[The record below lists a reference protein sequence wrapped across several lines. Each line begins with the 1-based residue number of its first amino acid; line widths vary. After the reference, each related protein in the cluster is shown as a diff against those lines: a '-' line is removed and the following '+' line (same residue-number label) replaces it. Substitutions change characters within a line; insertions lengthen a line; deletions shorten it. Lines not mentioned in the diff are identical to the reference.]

1 MNYVLDTNIIVHYI
15 KKHPICNFIDQNY
28 APFDP
33 SNLSIISIVTQAEL
47 ESLAIQI
54 NLGDKRRKLLYNIL
68 KEFLIINIDSEELV
82 KKYAEID
89 AFSQGKLI
97 SKPLPN
103 KMTSRNMGKN
113 DLWIASTAAITNST
127 LMTTD
132 NDFDHLDNEFF
143 KVIKTVLNIN

>member
-15 KKHPICNFIDQNY
+15 KKHPICDFIDQNY
-28 APFDP
+28 APFDS
-33 SNLSIISIVTQAEL
+33 SNLPIISIVTQAEL
-47 ESLAIQI
+47 ESIAHQR
-54 NLGDKRRKLLYNIL
+54 NWGDKTRKILHTLLN
-68 KEFLIINIDSEELV
+68 EFLIISIDSLELV

-103 KMTSRNMGKN
+103 NLSSRNMGKN
-113 DLWIASTAAITNST
+113 DLWIASTATITNSA

-143 KVIKTVLNIN
+143 KVIKIVPNIN